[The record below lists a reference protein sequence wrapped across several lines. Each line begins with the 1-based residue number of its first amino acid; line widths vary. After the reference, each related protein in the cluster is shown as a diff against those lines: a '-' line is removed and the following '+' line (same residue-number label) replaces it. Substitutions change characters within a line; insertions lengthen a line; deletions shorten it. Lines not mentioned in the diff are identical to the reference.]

1 MKILLAFFIGITV
14 SSYSQDV
21 NYLWEYTVINKL
33 NEDITVYGFELPVNK
48 LHGGFAALDK
58 TGKQTGVQIN
68 PDDFEYLIFKNSEG
82 EVVRLK
88 SLPFK
93 KSIRSHMYSN
103 AFMITYIENLSAD
116 MEQGKINF
124 YVHEFSEIRAYS
136 YGYSGIYN
144 AIEIGGEVRQGN
156 KRKYF
161 KSFYFEDLYGL
172 HKINNKSDFNKFPEL
187 LGKELYRKMRR
198 SDMEYEDFLFNYF
211 TNYNNSID
219 STLVSENL

>member
-1 MKILLAFFIGITV
+1 MKMKILLAFFIGITV

-21 NYLWEYTVINKL
+21 NYLWEYTLINKL

-68 PDDFEYLIFKNSEG
+68 PDDFVYLIFKNSEG
-82 EVVRLK
+82 KVVRLK

-93 KSIRSHMYSN
+93 NSIGSYMYSN
-103 AFMITYIENLSAD
+103 AFMLTYIENLSED
-116 MEQGKINF
+116 MEQGKVNF
-124 YVHEFSEIRAYS
+124 YVHEFSDIRAYS
-136 YGYSGIYN
+136 FGDNG
-144 AIEIGGEVRQGN
+144 IEIGGESRQGY